1 MIEIFQANPWL
12 LIVLA
17 AISVPIFGIVLG
29 GWAAFLDYR
38 QKKAALDALQAFA
51 AQGRDPPPELL
62 RAVGGG
68 WKNSHRDWH
77 ARAEFRAGDEGGN
90 DGEGGDVREEVRGS
104 AREAR
109 AEWRAG
115 VRRWR
120 RNEPL
125 RTWRRAF
132 TWAALAGGSYAAHLL
147 SAQQDTQRGFLIAAV
162 ILGAIAAAT
171 FISAILTTIFREK

>member
-1 MIEIFQANPWL
+1 MIEIFQAHPWV
-12 LIVLA
+12 LIVLGA
-17 AISVPIFGIVLG
+17 FLIPISGMILG
-29 GWAAFLDYR
+29 GIATWLDHR
-38 QKKAALDALQAFA
+38 DKQAALEALKTFA
-51 AQGRDPPPELL
+51 AQGKDPPPELL

-68 WKNSHRDWH
+68 RWRDRHDWR
-77 ARAEFRAGDEGGN
+77 ARAEFRSEEN
-90 DGEGGDVREEVRGS
+90 GEGVDVRDELRS
-104 AREAR
+104 AAREAR

-120 RNEPL
+120 RSEPL

-132 TWAALAGGSYAAHLL
+132 TWAALAGGAYAAHLL
-147 SAQQDTQRGFLIAAV
+147 SVQQDTQRGFLIAAV